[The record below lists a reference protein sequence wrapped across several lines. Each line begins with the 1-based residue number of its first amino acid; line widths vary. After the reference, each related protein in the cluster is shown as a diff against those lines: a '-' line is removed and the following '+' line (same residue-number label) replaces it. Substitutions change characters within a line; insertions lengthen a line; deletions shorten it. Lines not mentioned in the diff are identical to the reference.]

1 MIDVAVEATGEAP
14 GKPAIEPFAE
24 YSSAVPDS
32 STPPS
37 LSFFMTCTLCPATSS
52 SRCGPGEDGLY
63 VCQKNNG
70 LSVFNVSIASNPV
83 LRKPISNKIF
93 EDVICYDNILISY
106 VSNGLALYDI
116 SSPANPV
123 EITTIVN

>member
-1 MIDVAVEATGEAP
+1 MYGMPTPHGL
-14 GKPAIEPFAE
+14 GLQ
-24 YSSAVPDS
+24 DS
-32 STPPS
+32 I
-37 LSFFMTCTLCPATSS
+37 
-52 SRCGPGEDGLY
+52 LY

-70 LSVFNVSIASNPV
+70 LSIFNVSNASNPV
-83 LRKPISNKIF
+83 LRKKITNKVF

-116 SSPANPV
+116 SIPANPV